1 MADYTYTPE
10 NNIFAGMSDKNPEA
24 ITVATGQGELAI
36 GTLLISLAGADYII
50 ADTTDT
56 PTAADKLSL
65 VVLAET
71 IYATSAA
78 VETIGY
84 RSGSFDSNYLVFG
97 GTDDASD
104 WKDDARNVNII
115 FNTGAVNAL
124 AE

>member
-10 NNIFAGMSDKNPEA
+10 NNIFSGMSEKNPEG

-36 GTLLISLAGADYII
+36 GTLLISLDGADYVI

-71 IYATSAA
+71 IDATSAA

-84 RSGSFDSNYLVFG
+84 RSGSFDVNYLTFG
-97 GTDDASD
+97 GTDTYAD

-115 FNTGAVNAL
+115 FNVGAVNAL
-124 AE
+124 A